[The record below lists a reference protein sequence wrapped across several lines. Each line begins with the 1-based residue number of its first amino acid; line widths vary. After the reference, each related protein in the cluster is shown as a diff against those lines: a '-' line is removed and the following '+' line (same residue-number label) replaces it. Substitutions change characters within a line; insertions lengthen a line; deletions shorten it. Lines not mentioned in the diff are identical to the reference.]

1 MKPID
6 ANALAQMTISVLE
19 RTAMVLAEPAQPG
32 ANQPAPTSFARI
44 VYSGPSSGSI
54 TLAATEGFLRELAS
68 SLLGVDPSEVSI
80 DSHGHDALREMA
92 NIVGGSVLLALAG
105 DQCEYSLGLPALI
118 QPADAAP
125 SPSSARAECN
135 VSTESGV
142 LRVLWNDTSNAKA
155 A

>member
-6 ANALAQMTISVLE
+6 ASTLSQMTINMLE
-19 RTAMVLAEPAQPG
+19 RTAMVLAEPAPPDASLPSPSHVAQ
-32 ANQPAPTSFARI
+32 I

-54 TLAATEGFLRELAS
+54 TLAASEGFLRELAS
-68 SLLGVDPSEVSI
+68 SLLGVEPSEVTI
-80 DSHGHDALREMA
+80 ESHGHDALREMA

-118 QPADAAP
+118 PAADATTTPA
-125 SPSSARAECN
+125 SAHAECA
-135 VSTESGV
+135 VSTESGL
-142 LRVLWNDTSNAKA
+142 LRVQWKETPKAKA